1 MVRDDKTC
9 TQLQEYLEMG
19 AGMLRKTFLRFIE
32 AKEQQAQR
40 IASILFSLFMLK

>member
-19 AGMLRKTFLRFIE
+19 GAGMLRKSFLRFIE

-40 IASILFSLFMLK
+40 IASIVFSL